1 MKFTYVLFVLLC
13 FVIPASS
20 QEVKEVKFGKIDKND
35 LLVKS
40 YPIDTN
46 ANAFVLYEKGE
57 VSFVPNNN
65 GFFAIQ
71 YNIFKRIHILKKAGY
86 GMANVEVPLYYSN
99 GADERCDNIKAVTY
113 NLENNQVVE
122 SNLDNKSVFLEKID
136 FHNQLKK
143 FTKPNVKE
151 GSIIDY
157 KYAVTSDFIF

>member
-46 ANAFVLYEKGE
+46 ANAVVLYEKGE

-71 YNIFKRIHILKKAGY
+71 YNIFKRIHILK
-86 GMANVEVPLYYSN
+86 
-99 GADERCDNIKAVTY
+99 
-113 NLENNQVVE
+113 
-122 SNLDNKSVFLEKID
+122 
-136 FHNQLKK
+136 
-143 FTKPNVKE
+143 
-151 GSIIDY
+151 
-157 KYAVTSDFIF
+157 